1 MLAPTGLR
9 TPASPVISEVSSVG
23 AIEVE
28 GLRKTYGSVRAVD
41 GLSFTVARG
50 EVFALLG
57 PNGAGKTTTVEILE
71 GHRSR
76 DGGTVSVLG
85 FDPEDGGRAY
95 RERVGIVL
103 QEAALD
109 EEFSVRELA
118 RLYAGFYPSPRA
130 VDEVIELVGLTDKA
144 DARIG
149 TLSGGQ
155 RRRADLALGLI
166 GDPDLLY
173 LDEPTTGF
181 DPSARHAA
189 WEMLE
194 GLRELGKTILL
205 TTHYMDEAEHLAD
218 RVAVIA
224 AGRLMALGTPDEL
237 AERQMASTTVI
248 TFVAPDEY
256 GSLPALRGRTR
267 RDGQRVE
274 VQTSAPTE
282 DLHELTAW
290 ALAREVELRSLRLAR
305 PSLEQVYLD
314 VIEQAERERA
324 DV

>member
-1 MLAPTGLR
+1 VT
-9 TPASPVISEVSSVG
+9 
-23 AIEVE
+23 AIEVD
-28 GLRKTYGSVRAVD
+28 GLRKTYGDVRAVD
-41 GLSFTVARG
+41 GLSFTVAPG

-76 DGGTVSVLG
+76 DAGTVSVLG

-95 RERVGIVL
+95 RERIGIVL

-109 EEFSVRELA
+109 EEFSIRELA
-118 RLYAGFYPSPRA
+118 RLYAGFYPTPRS

-237 AERQMASTTVI
+237 AEQQMASMTVI
-248 TFVAPDEY
+248 TFVAPD
-256 GSLPALRGRTR
+256 GHDPLPSLRGQTQRE
-267 RDGQRVE
+267 GHRVE
-274 VQTSAPTE
+274 VRTSTPTD
-282 DLHELTAW
+282 DLHELTTW
-290 ALAREVELRSLRLAR
+290 ALARGVELGSLRLAR

-314 VIEQAERERA
+314 VIGQAQRERA

>member
-1 MLAPTGLR
+1 MAD
-9 TPASPVISEVSSVG
+9 ASGEVKSVV
-23 AIEVE
+23 AIEVD
-28 GLRKTYGSVRAVD
+28 GLRKTYGSVCAVD
-41 GLSFTVARG
+41 RLRFSVEVG

-85 FDPEDGGRAY
+85 FDPQDGERAY
-95 RERVGIVL
+95 RERIGIVL

-118 RLYAGFYPSPRA
+118 RLYAGFYPAPRS
-130 VDEVIELVGLTDKA
+130 VDEVIELVGLVDKA

-166 GDPDLLY
+166 GDPELLY

-189 WEMLE
+189 WEVLE
-194 GLRELGKTILL
+194 GLRGLGKTILL

-224 AGRLMALGTPDEL
+224 SGRLVALGTPDEL
-237 AERQMASTTVI
+237 AERQMASTAVI
-248 TFVAPDEY
+248 TFLAPETER
-256 GSLPALRGRTR
+256 GLALPAVRGQVH
-267 RDGQRVE
+267 RDGHRVE
-274 VQTSAPTE
+274 VRTSTPTE

-290 ALAREVELRSLRLAR
+290 ALASGMPLGSLRLAR
-305 PSLEQVYLD
+305 PSLEQVYLE
-314 VIEQAERERA
+314 VIEQAQRERA
-324 DV
+324 DA

>member
-1 MLAPTGLR
+1 MAAT
-9 TPASPVISEVSSVG
+9 
-23 AIEVE
+23 AIEVD
-28 GLRKTYGSVRAVD
+28 GLHKAYGAVRAVD
-41 GLSFTVARG
+41 GLSFAVEEG

-71 GHRSR
+71 GHRAR
-76 DGGTVSVLG
+76 DGGGVTVLG
-85 FDPEDGGRAY
+85 FDPGSGGRAY
-95 RERVGIVL
+95 RERIGIVL

-118 RLYAGFYPSPRA
+118 RLYSGFYPSPRP
-130 VDEVIELVGLTDKA
+130 VDEVVELVGLTSKA

-166 GDPDLLY
+166 GDPDLLF

-189 WEMLE
+189 WEVLD
-194 GLRELGKTILL
+194 GLRGLGKTIVL

-224 AGRLMALGTPDEL
+224 SGRLVALGTPDEL
-237 AERQMASTTVI
+237 ADRQMASTTVI
-248 TFVAPDEY
+248 TFAAPD
-256 GSLPALRGRTR
+256 GDRGPALPPLRG
-267 RDGQRVE
+267 E
-274 VQTSAPTE
+274 VQREGDRIEVRTPAATD
-282 DLHELTAW
+282 DLHELTRW
-290 ALAREVELRSLRLAR
+290 ALEHGTELGSLRLAR
-305 PSLEQVYLD
+305 PSLEQVYLE
-314 VIEQAERERA
+314 VVARA
-324 DV
+324 QGAVGDG

>member
-1 MLAPTGLR
+1 
-9 TPASPVISEVSSVG
+9 VSGVS
-23 AIEVE
+23 AIDVN
-28 GLRKTYGSVRAVD
+28 GLRKTYGSVKAVD
-41 GLSFTVARG
+41 DLSFTVERG

-71 GHRSR
+71 GHRRR
-76 DGGTVSVLG
+76 DAGTVSVLG
-85 FDPEDGGRAY
+85 FDPADGGSAY
-95 RERVGIVL
+95 RERIGIVL

-109 EEFSVRELA
+109 EEFSIRELA
-118 RLYAGFYPSPRA
+118 RLYAGFFPAPRS
-130 VDEVIELVGLTDKA
+130 VDEVIELVGLTEKA
-144 DARIG
+144 DARVG

-166 GDPDLLY
+166 GDPELVF

-189 WEMLE
+189 WEMLD

-248 TFVAPDEY
+248 TFIAPD
-256 GSLPALRGRTR
+256 GSEALPALRGRTQ
-267 RDGQRVE
+267 RDGDRVE
-274 VQTSAPTE
+274 VRTSAPTD

-290 ALAREVELRSLRLAR
+290 ARAHGAQLRSLRLAR

-314 VIEQAERERA
+314 IIEQAARERA

>member
-1 MLAPTGLR
+1 MA
-9 TPASPVISEVSSVG
+9 
-23 AIEVE
+23 AIEVD

-76 DGGTVSVLG
+76 DSGTVSVLG
-85 FDPEDGGRAY
+85 FDPEDGGGAY
-95 RERVGIVL
+95 RERIGIVL

-118 RLYAGFYPSPRA
+118 RLYAGFFPAPRS
-130 VDEVIELVGLTDKA
+130 VDEVIGLVGLTDKA
-144 DARIG
+144 DVRIG

-166 GDPDLLY
+166 GDPELLY

-218 RVAVIA
+218 RVAMIA
-224 AGRLMALGTPDEL
+224 AGRLVALGTPDEL
-237 AERQMASTTVI
+237 AEQQMASTTVI

-256 GSLPALRGRTR
+256 GSLPALHGRAQ
-267 RDGQRVE
+267 RDGHRVE
-274 VQTSAPTE
+274 VRTSAPTD

-290 ALAREVELRSLRLAR
+290 ALARGVELRSLRLAR
-305 PSLEQVYLD
+305 PTLEQVYLD
-314 VIEQAERERA
+314 VVGRAERERA